1 MKKATIRSRL
11 ILGFCLIT
19 IPLTVLLLWNSLYA
33 TKVVHSQLAVSNKN
47 LLIMYM
53 NNTDSVLEEINKF
66 LYKTAKQDTNLISLS
81 EYDKNSFEYYDKK
94 IQLVNEL
101 YLNSTYYNTADVLFA
116 YSSRHD
122 ELLMAPQQLVT
133 YDKKQTI
140 QAKLLELL
148 RDRGFIQHNSQ
159 WMLIKLDQEYGLLR
173 VVDTGYNSYIGAWID
188 LNRLILPFH
197 QLSVDNRIQ
206 ALLISNEG
214 TPITKPF
221 DPNLTGQMKSIDW
234 MKYMNQTQ
242 QTYNI
247 IQLKERYFL
256 VDQQSKFADIRL
268 VLMIP
273 EKDLL
278 EGLTFFKQLN
288 YLIPLVVVIILILY
302 LVFLQRSIVRPIQN
316 LIQGMRRVRTGN
328 LTVRLED
335 HNLAEFILIN
345 ETFNGMAKQIEHL
358 KIDVY
363 EEHIRT
369 QKAELKH
376 LQAQIHPHF
385 FMNSLNIIFNLAQI
399 KNFELIQKMALHLV
413 KYFRF
418 TTRTHLSTVKISE
431 EMEHIGNYLII
442 QSLRFPENLVYE
454 VNIAQELEDYI
465 LPPLTIQPLVE
476 NALIHGFS
484 VQQNEPFKVSI
495 LVEVD
500 PQMPEE
506 YILIQVIDNGK
517 GIAAD
522 VLEELQTK
530 LYYDSEEGHIGL
542 SNVLRRCKLYYKA
555 EVSLTFEN
563 NIPKGASVSLRLPR
577 KM

>member
-81 EYDKNSFEYYDKK
+81 EYDKNSFEYYEKK
-94 IQLVNEL
+94 IQIVNEL
-101 YLNSTYYNTADVLFA
+101 YLNSTYYNAADVLFA

-122 ELLMAPQQLVT
+122 ELLMAPQQLVS
-133 YDKKQTI
+133 YDRKQAI
-140 QAKLLELL
+140 QARLLELL
-148 RDRGFIQHNSQ
+148 RDRGFIQNNSQ

-214 TPITKPF
+214 TPVTEPF
-221 DPNLTGQMKSIDW
+221 DPNLVAQMKSIDW
-234 MKYMNQTQ
+234 LKYIDQTQ

-288 YLIPLVVVIILILY
+288 YLIPLIVVIILILY

-316 LIQGMRRVRTGN
+316 LIQGMRRVRAGN

-385 FMNSLNIIFNLAQI
+385 FMNSLNIVFNLAQI

-418 TTRTHLSTVKISE
+418 TTRTHLSTVKLSE
-431 EMEHIGNYLII
+431 EIEHICNYLII

-454 VNIAQELEDYI
+454 INIARELEDYSM
-465 LPPLTIQPLVE
+465 PPLTIQPIVE

-484 VQQNEPFKVSI
+484 VKDEEPFKVLI
-495 LVEVD
+495 HVEAD
-500 PQMPEE
+500 PQEPED
-506 YILIQVIDNGK
+506 YILIHVIDNGK
-517 GIAAD
+517 GIAAN
-522 VLEELQTK
+522 VLEELQSK
-530 LYYDSEEGHIGL
+530 LYYDSEEDHIGL
-542 SNVLRRCKLYYKA
+542 SNVMRRCRLYYKA
-555 EVSLTFEN
+555 EISLTFEN
-563 NIPKGASVSLRLPR
+563 MIPKGASVSLRLPR